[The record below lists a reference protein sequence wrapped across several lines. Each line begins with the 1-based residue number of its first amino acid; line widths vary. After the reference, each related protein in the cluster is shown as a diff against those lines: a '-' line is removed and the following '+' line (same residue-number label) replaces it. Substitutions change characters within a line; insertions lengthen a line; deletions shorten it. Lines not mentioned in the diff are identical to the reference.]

1 MAFALVKINQ
11 GRINQPEPEFLT
23 VGATAVTK
31 GEALVLSSGK
41 LVKAGATDKPT
52 FIAMADGGANENAP
66 ACRITPEMLWETTS
80 TAAPA
85 TIGSKVTLH
94 TDGAQVTNT
103 TTSGVAT
110 IVDAFGTGTGA
121 TVHVRFE

>member
-23 VGATAVTK
+23 VGSTAVTK
-31 GEALVLSSGK
+31 GEALVLASGK
-41 LVKAGATDKPT
+41 LVAATGTTKPT

-85 TIGSKVTLH
+85 TIGSKVTLD

-103 TTSGVAT
+103 TASGVAT
-110 IVDAFGTGTGA
+110 VVEAFGTGAGA